1 MSRYPSLQGVLEAAD
16 RLEGL
21 TRLTPLEKN
30 KRLSV
35 LTGASVFLKR
45 EDLQLVRSFKIR
57 GAYNKIASL
66 TAK

>member
-35 LTGASVFLKR
+35 LTGASVF
-45 EDLQLVRSFKIR
+45 F
-57 GAYNKIASL
+57 
-66 TAK
+66 